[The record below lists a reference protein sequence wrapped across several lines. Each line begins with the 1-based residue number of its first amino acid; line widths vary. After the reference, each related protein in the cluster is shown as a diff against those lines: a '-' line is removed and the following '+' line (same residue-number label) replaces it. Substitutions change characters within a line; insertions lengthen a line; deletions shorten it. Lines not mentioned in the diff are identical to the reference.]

1 MKLNEEKISE
11 LVEDWFTRVDEKI
24 TTNAV
29 AKQFILEEI
38 EGASLGNEK
47 SQRFAEFSGFNVTE
61 YTGAMIDKT
70 FDEVDGIKSPQQ
82 ILMFECH
89 IPLKDIIGNDIA
101 LDIRLQVVDKIMKK
115 YSLGK
120 YSFQNIR
127 FSLKSFSSNSCI
139 FLDIYEEHL
148 IYDTK
153 KFEKVSESRYYNQE
167 TKVYIEINENDVISI
182 LDNGIKKDFKII
194 ERKELL
200 DEVVVI
206 TEGKTDWK
214 HLKKVLKKLQ
224 EQGLYLNLNI
234 KFEEYEQT
242 DMGDSEL
249 ATMVRT
255 YAKVKQEKKCIMV
268 FDRDQVGKNGKKDVK
283 KLFIEANLFNN
294 HGNNIYSMFIP
305 KINDDL
311 DEICIEFFYQQEEVM
326 SAWDN
331 RKRLFYGN
339 EFDKETQV
347 SFCGNYKTDKPH
359 PKVLDI
365 LDGDNKKKVYYISDE
380 ECENNIALSKNDFT
394 NNIINDV
401 EGFDNFNIGYF
412 KLIFDV
418 IEKIVND

>member
-1 MKLNEEKISE
+1 MKLNKEKISE
-11 LVEDWFTRVDEKI
+11 LVENWFTRIDEKI

-47 SQRFAEFSGFNVTE
+47 SQRFAELSGFNVTE

-139 FLDIYEEHL
+139 FIDKYKEYL

-153 KFEKVSESRYYNQE
+153 KFERVSEYRYYNQE

-182 LDNGIKKDFKII
+182 LDNGIKQDFEII
-194 ERKELL
+194 DKKELL
-200 DEVVVI
+200 DDVIII

-214 HLKKVLKKLQ
+214 HLKKALTKFQK
-224 EQGLYLNLNI
+224 QGVYLNLNI
-234 KFEEYEQT
+234 QFEEYEQT

-255 YAKVKQEKKCIMV
+255 YAKVKQEKKHIMV

-283 KLFIEANLFNN
+283 KLFVEENLFSN
-294 HGNNIYSMFIP
+294 HGNYVYSMFIP

-311 DEICIEFFYQQEEVM
+311 DEICIEFFYKKKEVIN
-326 SAWDN
+326 AWDN
-331 RKRLFYGN
+331 GKRLFYGN
-339 EFDKETQV
+339 EFNQQTQV
-347 SFCGNYKTDKPH
+347 SFCGSYKTDKPY

-365 LDGDNKKKVYYISDE
+365 LDGDNRKKVYYINDE
-380 ECENNIALSKNDFT
+380 KCAHNIALSKNDFT
-394 NNIINDV
+394 NNIITDV
-401 EGFDNFNIGYF
+401 EGFDNFDIEYF

>member
-1 MKLNEEKISE
+1 MKLNKKEISE
-11 LVEDWFTRVDEKI
+11 LVDNWFTRVDEKI

-29 AKQFILEEI
+29 AKQFIFEEI
-38 EGASLGNEK
+38 EGASFGNKK
-47 SQRFAEFSGFNVTE
+47 SQRFAKLSGFDLIE
-61 YTGAMIDKT
+61 YTNAMTDRT
-70 FDEVDGIKSPQQ
+70 FDEVDGAGGPQQ
-82 ILMFECH
+82 VLMYECH
-89 IPLKDIIGNDIA
+89 EPLKDIIGNNIA

-127 FSLKSFSSNSCI
+127 FSLKSSSSNSYI
-139 FLDIYEEHL
+139 FIDKYKEYL

-153 KFEKVSESRYYNQE
+153 RFEKVIEYRYYNQE

-182 LDNGIKKDFKII
+182 LDNGIKKNFGII
-194 ERKELL
+194 DRKELL

-214 HLKKVLKKLQ
+214 HLKKALKKFQ

-255 YAKVKQEKKCIMV
+255 YAKVKQEKKYIMV

-283 KLFIEANLFNN
+283 KLFVEENLFSN
-294 HGNNIYSMFIP
+294 HGNNVYSMFIP

-311 DEICIEFFYQQEEVM
+311 DEICIEFFYEKEEVIN
-326 SAWDN
+326 AWDN
-331 RKRLFYGN
+331 GKRLFYGN
-339 EFDKETQV
+339 EFNQQTQV
-347 SFCGNYKTDKPH
+347 SFCGSYKTDKPY

-365 LDGDNKKKVYYISDE
+365 LDGDNKKKVYYIDDE
-380 ECENNIALSKNDFT
+380 KCENNIALSKNDFT
-394 NNIINDV
+394 NNIIDDV
-401 EGFDNFNIGYF
+401 EGFDNFDIENF